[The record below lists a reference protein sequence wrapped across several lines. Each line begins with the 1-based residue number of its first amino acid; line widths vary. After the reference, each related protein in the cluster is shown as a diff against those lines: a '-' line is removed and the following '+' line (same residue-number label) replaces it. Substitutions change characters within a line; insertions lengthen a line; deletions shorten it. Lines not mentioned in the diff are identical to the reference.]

1 MKHNKN
7 NDAKKNDTK
16 TNTKKTQKGT
26 LGKQLIFGLIILIAI
41 IFGLIMYNMYN
52 NNNNTTIVNN
62 TDNPLTNNI
71 HIPLNNFL
79 TSLADDNII
88 KEPTIIQKINSSV
101 SVNQSLPHDKFS
113 IGEHIY
119 IRFLKQP
126 FI

>member
-7 NDAKKNDTK
+7 NDAKNNDTK
-16 TNTKKTQKGT
+16 TNTKKTKTGT

-52 NNNNTTIVNN
+52 NNNTTIVNN

-71 HIPLNNFL
+71 HIHLNNFL

>member
-7 NDAKKNDTK
+7 NDTK
-16 TNTKKTQKGT
+16 TNTKKTTKGT

-52 NNNNTTIVNN
+52 NNNTTIVNN
-62 TDNPLTNNI
+62 TDSPLTNNI
-71 HIPLNNFL
+71 HIPLHNFL

-88 KEPTIIQKINSSV
+88 KDPTIIQKINSSV